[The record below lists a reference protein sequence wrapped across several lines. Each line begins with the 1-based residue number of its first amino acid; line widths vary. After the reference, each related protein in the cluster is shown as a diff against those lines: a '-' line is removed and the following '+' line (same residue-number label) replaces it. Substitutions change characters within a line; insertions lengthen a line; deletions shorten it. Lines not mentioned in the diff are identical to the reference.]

1 MDDLPDFGG
10 EPPHD
15 LVDLEVEG
23 VGVPRAE
30 FGDEGL
36 GGAGEI
42 RPLAVRVVP
51 RRVHDEAEDGAHVGA
66 QPAPA
71 LAQPHNLRVGTATCD
86 KVNSNLVNFLTFEDL
101 IITQSN
107 SGIPISMDLFHETHL

>member
-10 EPPHD
+10 EPPYD
-15 LVDLEVEG
+15 LIDLEVEG

-36 GGAGEI
+36 GGASEI

-51 RRVHDEAEDGAHVGA
+51 RRVHDEAEYGAHVRP
-66 QPAPA
+66 QLAPA
-71 LAQPHNLRVGTATCD
+71 LPQPHNLGVGIATCD
-86 KVNSNLVNFLTFEDL
+86 K
-101 IITQSN
+101 
-107 SGIPISMDLFHETHL
+107 IS